1 MINKHSKPV
10 LTSQSVCSPFDLAR
24 HVNSRSF
31 QENYTSIA
39 ALERHIS
46 MGRGNEVA
54 AVLQI

>member
-24 HVNSRSF
+24 QRVDLIF
-31 QENYTSIA
+31 KENHTSIA

-54 AVLQI
+54 AVVQI